1 MPRQWY
7 KAGPMNTFTSQ
18 RPPHPAAG
26 RPAAAAG
33 METVRAT
40 VTELIPEYHLVHVET
55 QDGRGLAL
63 TAKTAGIDLT
73 QLRVGQAVDCV
84 VTLVQPRV
92 VQAHALA

>member
-1 MPRQWY
+1 
-7 KAGPMNTFTSQ
+7 MNTSTSQ
-18 RPPHPAAG
+18 RKPHLPP
-26 RPAAAAG
+26 RDSAAAAG

-40 VTELIPEYHLVHVET
+40 VTELIPEYHPVLVET
-55 QDGRGLAL
+55 QDGRGLGL
-63 TAKTAGIDLT
+63 TAKTSGIDLT